1 MRFTRTLILSTIVF
15 FSVSSFGLDLVVPLK
30 PNEVKTPGDICTITD
45 GDFTEYRY
53 DEGIPY
59 CRRNVSFHRRQQI
72 YDLYE
77 IEEDRRHHYT
87 IDHLIPLS
95 IGGSNSDENLWPE
108 HVRVKAARDRL
119 ELDLFWAV
127 RRGEMTQA
135 EAVEIVLEEK
145 FNPPKDYIL
154 NQ

>member
-1 MRFTRTLILSTIVF
+1 VRFKNISVFSAVIL
-15 FSVSSFGLDLVVPLK
+15 FSLSSFSIDLVVPLK
-30 PNEVKTPGDICTITD
+30 PSEAKTPGDICTITD
-45 GDFTEYRY
+45 PDFTEYRY

-72 YDLYE
+72 YDMYGV
-77 IEEDRRHHYT
+77 EEERRHHYT

-95 IGGSNSDENLWPE
+95 IGGSNANENLWPE
-108 HVRVKAARDRL
+108 HVRVKAVRDRL
-119 ELDLFWAV
+119 EFELYLSV
-127 RRGEMTQA
+127 QRGEMTQA

-145 FNPPKDYIL
+145 FNPPKDEII